1 MAIRHL
7 ATIDVRARCLIVCLV
22 GLFVCCFGRTGAGED
37 SWNGSVRFRAEDMMA
52 SLLSGLAGIKNFNVH
67 EDRTTI
73 AQRWTKWVKQVELYV
88 IASGVTDADQ
98 KRALFLHMAGPDI
111 QDIYD
116 TLSASGDTYELA
128 Q

>member
-1 MAIRHL
+1 MGGKTAAHPY
-7 ATIDVRARCLIVCLV
+7 
-22 GLFVCCFGRTGAGED
+22 
-37 SWNGSVRFRAEDMMA
+37 W
-52 SLLSGLAGIKNFNVH
+52 LSKRECPPPGIKNFNVH

-73 AQRWTKWVKQVELYV
+73 AQRWTKWVKQFELYV

-128 Q
+128 L